1 MESLVSW
8 NVLEERRKKK
18 KGVVEEELEGRKAG
32 KRSGGFC
39 LQEERGNR
47 VWCYLEC
54 VWWGGG
60 RVVDGAR
67 IV

>member
-1 MESLVSW
+1 
-8 NVLEERRKKK
+8 
-18 KGVVEEELEGRKAG
+18 VVEEELEGRKAG